1 MFGRDGAVSFSRT
14 QPPPTNRAHC
24 GPERKPMILP
34 VSANLKEIEKKGR
47 SYPWSR
53 PEICLCCRQ
62 SHVWGHGFVEALF
75 DGYAKALL
83 LRRYRCPVCGCVI
96 KLRPK
101 AYFSRFQATIETIR
115 SHILTRLQAG
125 KWPRGL
131 SGARCR
137 HWLRALKR
145 QVVAHLGIEWL
156 SHLPEAFDQ
165 LVSLGKVPVSR
176 SI

>member
-1 MFGRDGAVSFSRT
+1 LEKRGGEFLPNSTAPKSGAT
-14 QPPPTNRAHC
+14 YAPK
-24 GPERKPMILP
+24 RKPMILP
-34 VSANLKEIEKKGR
+34 VSVNLKEIEEKGR
-47 SYPWSR
+47 SYPWVR
-53 PEICLCCRQ
+53 PETCLSCRQ
-62 SHVWGHGFVEALF
+62 SHVWGHGFVESLF

-83 LRRYRCPVCGCVI
+83 LRRYRCPLCGGVI

-101 AYFSRFQATIETIR
+101 EYFHRFQATKQAIR
-115 SHILTRLQAG
+115 FHILRRLQTG

-131 SGARCR
+131 SSSRCR

-156 SHLPEAFDQ
+156 RRLPEAFDQ

-176 SI
+176 RI